1 MGENG
6 SKPLP
11 QTELSS
17 KKRPPT
23 GGLFFLCVGTYN
35 IVMSTA
41 LDRKILELSAL
52 YEVAKTLGS
61 SLDLKKTAQEVFGI
75 LHKRLGLNRGTLVLR
90 KPGEDDYSIW
100 AGYGLTASELSRG
113 RYRKGEGVTGKVL
126 ATGHPMGVPNIDKEP
141 LFLDKTRARG
151 ELQRDSL
158 TFLCVPIQVAGQTI
172 GVLSADRIFDES
184 ASLDDDLRFLT
195 VLASLMGQA
204 IRLAQTV
211 QLARQGLEQENKQ
224 LHEELKVRYRLQ
236 SVVGHSRNMEKMYE
250 TVERVAPTR
259 STVLLRGES
268 GTGKELVARALHY
281 NSPRADKPFIRV
293 SCAAL
298 PETLLESELFGHDRG
313 AFTGATDERKG
324 RFELADRG
332 TLFLDEIGEISLA
345 TQVKLLR
352 VLQERKF
359 ERLGGTKTLS
369 VDVRVVAA
377 TNRDLEKAV
386 AQGQFR
392 EDLFYRLNVIP
403 LVLPPLRERE
413 GDVPLLV
420 EHFLGRSNTEHSKSV
435 VLSPEAF
442 AALGAY
448 AWPGNVRE
456 LENCME
462 RVVVLALA
470 DKVELDDLPLAVRST
485 ELKVASVPTP
495 SLAAKAP
502 AVATKMPASM
512 DVDAADLP
520 QAVRAIEKERL
531 LSALREHGGIQT
543 RAAKALGLSVR
554 QLNYKIKKYGIRL
567 RVPVQE

>member
-1 MGENG
+1 M
-6 SKPLP
+6 
-11 QTELSS
+11 
-17 KKRPPT
+17 
-23 GGLFFLCVGTYN
+23 GGLFFCKDRAYN
-35 IVMSTA
+35 IVMPNA
-41 LDRKILELSAL
+41 PQPKITELSAL

-61 SLDLKKTAQEVFGI
+61 SLDLHKTAQEVFGI

-90 KPGEDDYSIW
+90 NPGAEDYSIW
-100 AGYGLTASELSRG
+100 AAYGLTAHEIERG

-126 ATGHPMGVPNIDKEP
+126 ATGQPMGVPDIDKEP
-141 LFLDKTRARG
+141 LFLNRTRSSRG
-151 ELQRDSL
+151 ALKRDSI
-158 TFLCVPIQVAGQTI
+158 TFLCVPIQLGGQTI
-172 GVLSADRIFDES
+172 GVLSADRIFDEG

-204 IRLAQTV
+204 ARLAQTV
-211 QLARQGLEQENKQ
+211 QQARQGLEQENRQ

-236 SVVGHSRNMEKMYE
+236 SVVGHSRKMEKLYE
-250 TVERVAPTR
+250 RVERVAPTR
-259 STVLLRGES
+259 STVILRGES

-298 PETLLESELFGHDRG
+298 PETLLESELFGHTKG
-313 AFTGATDERKG
+313 SFTGATEERKG
-324 RFELADRG
+324 RFELADGG
-332 TLFLDEIGEISLA
+332 TIFLDEIGEISLA

-359 ERLGGTKTLS
+359 ERLGGSKTIS

-386 AQGQFR
+386 AEGQFR

-413 GDVPLLV
+413 GDVALLV
-420 EHFLGRSNTEHSKSV
+420 EHFLERSNAEHSKSV
-435 VLSPEAF
+435 RLTQAAF
-442 AALGAY
+442 SALCNY
-448 AWPGNVRE
+448 SWPGNVRE

-462 RVVVLALA
+462 RVVVLARSDLL
-470 DKVELDDLPLAVRST
+470 DLDDLPLAVRSVD
-485 ELKVASVPTP
+485 LRNQQAPVIMAAAQAAP
-495 SLAAKAP
+495 SLPLPAAA
-502 AVATKMPASM
+502 
-512 DVDAADLP
+512 DHDLP

-531 LSALREHGGIQT
+531 LNALRESDGVQT
-543 RAAKALGLSVR
+543 RAAKALGLTVR

-567 RVPVQE
+567 RVPVQN